1 MSKRFWRAVG
11 GAVCVLV
18 FGLLLAFDRGS
29 GSPVETPKPA
39 PPVAA
44 EPNDLVPH
52 FVIEPYLQ
60 YPTRESIVIMWET
73 SFLGS
78 SAVEYGTASSK
89 METVS
94 MKDAVSIHEVPLTGL
109 KPNTK
114 YFYRVSTVGADGNP
128 LKSKLL
134 TFTTAVDADSA
145 FAFTVIGDT
154 QKNPTITGKI
164 AKLMWDRRPNFVVH
178 VGDVVDNGP
187 DKREWVYELFKPS
200 AELFSRVAV
209 FPTIGNH
216 ERNHANY
223 YRYFSLPAPEYYY
236 RYRYGNADFFVLD
249 SNKSLKPGSEQFQ
262 WLDRELAKSDAAW
275 KFAYHHHPAYSSDE
289 DDYGNTLVGS
299 STMGDM
305 NVRNLVQLYEK
316 YSVDIV
322 MNGHIHLYERTWP
335 LRAGKVDRQKG
346 IVYLTSGG
354 GGGKLEGV
362 GPTPTWFK
370 AQVRVDFHF
379 CLFNIQGNYLEFKA
393 FDQEGRLF
401 DNFEITKK

>member
-1 MSKRFWRAVG
+1 
-11 GAVCVLV
+11 
-18 FGLLLAFDRGS
+18 
-29 GSPVETPKPA
+29 
-39 PPVAA
+39 
-44 EPNDLVPH
+44 
-52 FVIEPYLQ
+52 
-60 YPTRESIVIMWET
+60 
-73 SFLGS
+73 
-78 SAVEYGTASSK
+78 
-89 METVS
+89 
-94 MKDAVSIHEVPLTGL
+94 
-109 KPNTK
+109 
-114 YFYRVSTVGADGNP
+114 
-128 LKSKLL
+128 
-134 TFTTAVDADSA
+134 VDADSA